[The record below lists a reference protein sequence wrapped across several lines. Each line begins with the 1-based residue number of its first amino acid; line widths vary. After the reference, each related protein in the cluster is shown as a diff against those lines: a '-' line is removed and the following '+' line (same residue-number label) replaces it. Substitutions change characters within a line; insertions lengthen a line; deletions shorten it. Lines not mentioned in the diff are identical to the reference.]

1 METAPQPRE
10 RWPIGAGAGALVVAA
25 AFEAAHQLA
34 FAGRVDVGPIAY
46 IVALVLIELVALAW
60 AHGALVRRGW
70 SGAACFA
77 ACGAFAVA
85 IGVAI
90 AVARFGVSSRR
101 LAFPLQ
107 LGAFDG
113 LFAVGLWS
121 VAIFGPRAVR
131 DAKARDLEAR
141 ELRAAAELARLRA
154 NLQPHFLL
162 NTLTTIAGLVVEDP
176 RGARE
181 LLGALGDLLRDSL
194 EDAEE
199 MQTVEREVAWLRRY
213 AEILEMRHRGS
224 LRFHWEIAP
233 ETRALRVPRQLLQPL
248 VENAVKHGALC
259 RREGG
264 EVAVRAHLDG
274 PGGDVLRCVVEDNGP
289 GPVAGEGRRGA
300 MGIELVQQRLALK
313 YAGAA
318 SFRLESDGGR
328 TRCIVDLPA
337 RGAS

>member
-1 METAPQPRE
+1 METAPARRE
-10 RWPIGAGAGALVVAA
+10 KWPVGATAGALVVAA
-25 AFEAAHQLA
+25 AFEAAHLLA
-34 FAGRVDVGPIAY
+34 FAGRIEVAPIAHTA
-46 IVALVLIELVALAW
+46 ALVLVELIALTW
-60 AHGALVRRGW
+60 GHRALVQRGW

-77 ACGAFAVA
+77 ACGALAVL
-85 IGVAI
+85 IGVVMAL
-90 AVARFGVSSRR
+90 ARFGLSSRVGV
-101 LAFPLQ
+101 ALQ

-113 LFAVGLWS
+113 IFAVGLWA
-121 VAIFGPRAVR
+121 VAIFGPRAVS
-131 DAKARDLEAR
+131 DANACDHEASQ
-141 ELRAAAELARLRA
+141 LRIAAELARLRA

-162 NTLTTIAGLVVEDP
+162 NTLTTIASLVVEDP

-181 LLGALGDLLRDSL
+181 LLGALGDLMRDSF

-199 MQTVEREVAWLRRY
+199 MQTLDREIAWLHRY

-224 LRFHWEIAP
+224 LEFHWEIAP

-264 EVAVRAHLDG
+264 EVVVRTHLDG
-274 PGGDVLRCVVEDNGP
+274 PGGGVLRCIVEDNGP
-289 GPVAGEGRRGA
+289 GPVGREGREGA
-300 MGIELVQQRLALK
+300 MGLALVQRRLALK
-313 YAGAA
+313 YDGAA
-318 SFRLESDGGR
+318 SFRLENDGGR